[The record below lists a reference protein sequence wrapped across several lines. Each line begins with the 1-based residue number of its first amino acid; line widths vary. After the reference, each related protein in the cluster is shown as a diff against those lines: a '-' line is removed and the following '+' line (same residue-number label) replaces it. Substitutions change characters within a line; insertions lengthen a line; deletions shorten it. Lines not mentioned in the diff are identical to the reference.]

1 MPGAHRCQLELL
13 SCTCIAFLCKCCMM
27 LVVPCADTHVGLPP
41 VAALSPPHTHMHA
54 HHHLQEVAA
63 PPECY
68 GFTVWRV
75 PLRDTEAQDIRRH
88 FEAVGGTDT

>member
-1 MPGAHRCQLELL
+1 
-13 SCTCIAFLCKCCMM
+13 
-27 LVVPCADTHVGLPP
+27 
-41 VAALSPPHTHMHA
+41 MHA